1 LAKATI
7 SGILLG
13 GNTSGPAKTG
23 PGWAKARN
31 VKEVTTPKF
40 APAPRRAQKRSGLR
54 VLEQVKW
61 REEARTISAERR
73 TSFYIH

>member
-1 LAKATI
+1 
-7 SGILLG
+7 
-13 GNTSGPAKTG
+13 
-23 PGWAKARN
+23 